1 MLIELYC
8 RENIRKEA
16 WAPRPEP
23 GTSYHN
29 LQVRKAEEQMT
40 SIRADLDSETMKTLS
55 SFLKENVNIF
65 AWKPR
70 DMLVIDPNLFCH
82 KLE

>member
-29 LQVRKAEEQMT
+29 LQVRKASVKPVCQRRRKMAPDQLEEIERQV
-40 SIRADLDSETMKTLS
+40 
-55 SFLKENVNIF
+55 KELQE
-65 AWKPR
+65 A
-70 DMLVIDPNLFCH
+70 
-82 KLE
+82 